1 LALSNAFLAGNRPAH
16 DLLGAQLRQY
26 WRQYNGG
33 LSMRASASREIRNM
47 FSIEVR
53 GENLLNHQRDEP
65 DNITVVPGR
74 TILTGV
80 RVKF

>member
-1 LALSNAFLAGNRPAH
+1 V
-16 DLLGAQLRQY
+16 
-26 WRQYNGG
+26 
-33 LSMRASASREIRNM
+33 RASASREIRNM

-74 TILTGV
+74 TILTGI